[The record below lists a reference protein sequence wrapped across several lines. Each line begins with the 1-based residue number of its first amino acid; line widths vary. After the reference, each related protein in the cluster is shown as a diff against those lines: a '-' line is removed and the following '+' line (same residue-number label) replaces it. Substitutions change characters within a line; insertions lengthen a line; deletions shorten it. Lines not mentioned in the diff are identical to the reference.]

1 MFPLYFNDNE
11 YHVLSVT
18 MFLPENWDH
27 VEVGPSPPPTCWVQG
42 SVGKMVTWL
51 TPRGSLGIHQIEDE
65 LNPFHM
71 EELLYRHM
79 KTQLSAE
86 LGDSTSYY
94 FLKTSCLHWK
104 WTDSR
109 LKKSA
114 VARCA
119 WVFFHS
125 LFINLFLNI
134 LRNWV
139 VINIVSV
146 QSLSHVQ
153 LFTTSWTAERQT
165 SLSFTNS
172 WSLLKLMSI

>member
-1 MFPLYFNDNE
+1 
-11 YHVLSVT
+11 
-18 MFLPENWDH
+18 
-27 VEVGPSPPPTCWVQG
+27 
-42 SVGKMVTWL
+42 MVTWL

-71 EELLYRHM
+71 EEQLYRHM

-165 SLSFTNS
+165 SLSSPTPGACSNS
-172 WSLLKLMSI
+172 CPFSWWRQAWFLSEWYEIASQFLSSNPTKETTLSALGALGSLVKC